1 MRIDMYFIWLILSLL
16 CLSYY
21 VVCALYAGI
30 HSSFIFIWLFGSI
43 FFGVLFVLRWAEVK
57 KIILFPHFFIYGIY
71 IFIAICFTIFVMIE
85 AMIIKNMNSKPDDD
99 CKYMIVLGCQIR
111 GDIITKSLR
120 MRLDVAY
127 EYANRNPQVIIIV
140 SGGKGQ
146 GENTSEAEAM
156 YKYLTQKGIDGSRI
170 IKEEQSTNTDENMSY
185 SAEFIENKEDKV
197 AVVTSNFHIF
207 RAKLLAKAKGLCNI
221 CAAASPSDSI
231 LLVNYMVR
239 EAIGVVKDFVV
250 GNFQKSF

>member
-1 MRIDMYFIWLILSLL
+1 MYFIWLILSLL
-16 CLSYY
+16 CLLYY
-21 VVCALYAGI
+21 TVCALYAGI
-30 HSSFIFIWLFGSI
+30 HSSFIFIWLFGSL
-43 FFGVLFVLRWAEVK
+43 FFGVVFALRWAEVK
-57 KIILFPHFFIYGIY
+57 KIIMFPHFLIYIIY
-71 IFIAICFTIFVMIE
+71 IFIAICFTIFVVIE

-111 GDIITKSLR
+111 GDMITKSLR

-127 EYANRNPQVIIIV
+127 EYAVRNPEMIIIV

-156 YKYLTQKGIDGSRI
+156 YKYLTQKGIDGGRI

-197 AVVTSNFHIF
+197 AIVTSNFHIF
-207 RAKLLAKAKGLCNI
+207 RAKLLAKSKGLCNI
-221 CAAASPSDSI
+221 CAAASPSDKI

-250 GNFQKSF
+250 GNFQRKI

>member
-1 MRIDMYFIWLILSLL
+1 MYFIWLILSLL
-16 CLSYY
+16 CLLYY
-21 VVCALYAGI
+21 TVCALYAGI
-30 HSSFIFIWLFGSI
+30 HSSFIFIWLFGSL
-43 FFGVLFVLRWAEVK
+43 FFGVVFALRWAEVK
-57 KIILFPHFFIYGIY
+57 KIIMFPHFLIYIIY
-71 IFIAICFTIFVMIE
+71 IFIAICFTIFVVIE

-111 GDIITKSLR
+111 GDMITKSLR

-127 EYANRNPQVIIIV
+127 EYAVRNPEMIIIV

-156 YKYLTQKGIDGSRI
+156 YKYLTQKGIDGDRI

-197 AVVTSNFHIF
+197 AIVTSNFHIF
-207 RAKLLAKAKGLCNI
+207 RAKLLAKAKGLHNI
-221 CAAASPSDSI
+221 SAAASPSDKI

-250 GNFQKSF
+250 GNFQKIV

>member
-1 MRIDMYFIWLILSLL
+1 MYFIWLILSLL
-16 CLSYY
+16 CLLYY
-21 VVCALYAGI
+21 TVCALYAGI
-30 HSSFIFIWLFGSI
+30 HSSFIFIWLFGSL
-43 FFGVLFVLRWAEVK
+43 FFGVVFALRWAEVK
-57 KIILFPHFFIYGIY
+57 KIIMFPHFLIYIIY
-71 IFIAICFTIFVMIE
+71 IFIAICFTIFVVIE

-111 GDIITKSLR
+111 GDMITKSLR

-127 EYANRNPQVIIIV
+127 EYAVRNPEMMIIV

-156 YKYLTQKGIDGSRI
+156 YKYLTQKGIDGGRI

-197 AVVTSNFHIF
+197 AIVTSNFHIF
-207 RAKLLAKAKGLCNI
+207 RAKLLAKAKGLHNI
-221 CAAASPSDSI
+221 SAAASPSDSI

-250 GNFQKSF
+250 GNF

>member
-1 MRIDMYFIWLILSLL
+1 
-16 CLSYY
+16 
-21 VVCALYAGI
+21 
-30 HSSFIFIWLFGSI
+30 
-43 FFGVLFVLRWAEVK
+43 
-57 KIILFPHFFIYGIY
+57 
-71 IFIAICFTIFVMIE
+71 
-85 AMIIKNMNSKPDDD
+85 MIIKDMNSKPDDD

-111 GDIITKSLR
+111 GDMVTKSLR

-127 EYANRNPQVIIIV
+127 EYAKCNPEVIIIV

-156 YKYLTQKGIDGSRI
+156 YRYLTQKGIEGSRI

-185 SAEFIENKEDKV
+185 SAQFIENKEDKV
-197 AVVTSNFHIF
+197 AIVTSNFHIF

-221 CAAASPSDSI
+221 CGAASPSDSI

-239 EAIGVVKDFVV
+239 EAIGVVKDFMV
-250 GNFQKSF
+250 GNFEKSF

>member
-1 MRIDMYFIWLILSLL
+1 MRIHMYFIWLVLSIV

-21 VVCALYAGI
+21 IVCAAYAGI
-30 HSSFIFIWLFGSI
+30 HSSFIFIWLIGTF
-43 FFGVLFVLRWAEVK
+43 FFGAMFVLRWTEVK
-57 KIILFPHFFIYGIY
+57 KMIVFPHFLIY
-71 IFIAICFTIFVMIE
+71 IIYTFIAICFTIFVIIE
-85 AMIIKNMNSKPDDD
+85 TIIIKNMNSKPDDD

-111 GDIITKSLR
+111 GNMITKSLR

-127 EYANRNPQVIIIV
+127 EYANRNPEVIIIV

-156 YKYLTQKGIDGSRI
+156 YSYLTQKGIDGSRI

-185 SAEFIENKEDKV
+185 SVQFIENKEDKV
-197 AVVTSNFHIF
+197 AIVTSNFHIF
-207 RAKLLAKAKGLCNI
+207 RAKLLARAKGLGSI
-221 CAAASPSDSI
+221 SAAASPSDRI

-250 GNFQKSF
+250 GNFEKTV

>member
-197 AVVTSNFHIF
+197 AIVTSNFHIF

>member
-1 MRIDMYFIWLILSLL
+1 MYFIWLILSLL

>member
-1 MRIDMYFIWLILSLL
+1 MYFIWLVLSIL

-21 VVCALYAGI
+21 VVCAVYAGI
-30 HSSFIFIWLFGSI
+30 NSSFIFIWLFGSL
-43 FFGVLFVLRWAEVK
+43 FFGALFALRWAEVK
-57 KIILFPHFFIYGIY
+57 KIIAFPHFLIYIIYG
-71 IFIAICFTIFVMIE
+71 FIAVCFTIFVVIE
-85 AMIIKNMNSKPDDD
+85 AMIIKDMNSKPDDD

-111 GDIITKSLR
+111 GDMVTKSLR

-127 EYANRNPQVIIIV
+127 EYAKCNPEVIIIV

-156 YKYLTQKGIDGSRI
+156 YRYLTQKGIEGSRI

-185 SAEFIENKEDKV
+185 SAQFIESKEDKV
-197 AVVTSNFHIF
+197 AIVTSNFHIF

-221 CAAASPSDSI
+221 CGAASPSDSI

-239 EAIGVVKDFVV
+239 EAIGVVKDFMV
-250 GNFQKSF
+250 GNFEKSF